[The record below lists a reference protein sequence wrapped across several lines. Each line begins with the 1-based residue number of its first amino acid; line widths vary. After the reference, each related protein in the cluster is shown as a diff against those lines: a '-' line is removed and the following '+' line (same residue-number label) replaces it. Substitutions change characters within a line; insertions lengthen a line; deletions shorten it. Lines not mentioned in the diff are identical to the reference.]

1 MTYKVE
7 LKNVLKKY
15 EDRTILKD
23 LNLIF
28 DNRHVYIIFGKNGCG
43 KSTL

>member
-15 EDRTILKD
+15 EDTATKMGASSSPY
-23 LNLIF
+23 F
-28 DNRHVYIIFGKNGCG
+28 HP
-43 KSTL
+43 